1 MRIAVWHNLPTG
13 GGARTMGNHINGLVK
28 SGHQVEVWGPDP
40 SSKGFIKMD
49 SSVKIHQIP
58 LERFDKSNLSDKI
71 RSYFFDKDSN
81 MQAMERH
88 SKACAEAINAGNFDI
103 AYINA
108 CFFYAMPFIGKYLKV
123 PKSVLFLGEPF
134 RFFYEAAPDLVWQAP
149 PAIRTIW
156 KSRSWMKAIMTDFW
170 VINKYRVQ
178 VREERLNSK
187 HYDTILVNSYFSA
200 ESATRVYNRNVNVCY
215 TGINT
220 EMFQSNTNKVIQNY
234 VIGLGNLYE
243 NKNPE
248 LAIRAVAEIKE
259 NRPTLLWVAN
269 MTDPKNI
276 DTWVKLAAELGVD
289 FDIRKMVSDADLVTL
304 LNEAICLIYT
314 SRLEP
319 FGMAPHEA
327 NLCGT
332 PAVGVAQGGVR
343 ETIVDSLNG
352 FLCQANPK
360 DLAEKMKLLINDPIL
375 RNKMGQDG
383 LEYVKKYWNLEVGDQ
398 NLAKYLF

>member
-1 MRIAVWHNLPTG
+1 
-13 GGARTMGNHINGLVK
+13 
-28 SGHQVEVWGPDP
+28 
-40 SSKGFIKMD
+40 
-49 SSVKIHQIP
+49 
-58 LERFDKSNLSDKI
+58 
-71 RSYFFDKDSN
+71 
-81 MQAMERH
+81 
-88 SKACAEAINAGNFDI
+88 
-103 AYINA
+103 
-108 CFFYAMPFIGKYLKV
+108 
-123 PKSVLFLGEPF
+123 
-134 RFFYEAAPDLVWQAP
+134 
-149 PAIRTIW
+149 
-156 KSRSWMKAIMTDFW
+156 
-170 VINKYRVQ
+170 
-178 VREERLNSK
+178 
-187 HYDTILVNSYFSA
+187 
-200 ESATRVYNRNVNVCY
+200 
-215 TGINT
+215 
-220 EMFQSNTNKVIQNY
+220 MFQSNTNKVIQNY

-276 DTWVKLAAELGVD
+276 DTWVKLAADLGVD

-343 ETIVDSLNG
+343 ETIIDSLNG
-352 FLCQANPK
+352 FLCQASPK

-383 LEYVKKYWNLEVGDQ
+383 IEYVKKYWNLEVGDQ